1 MYNLLSANISR
12 LWLNRA
18 FWVTLLF
25 MAMIE
30 CSFAYIL
37 LDQNSTRVDLI
48 LFASL
53 QVVGILISI
62 FYSLFLGT
70 EYNDG
75 TIRNKLIVGHKR
87 ETIYLASFITGTVAV
102 TIIYFIWGLIGGIF
116 TLVSHASV
124 NITIS
129 QIMLIGLAYWLAC
142 ISYIAIFNFIGM
154 ISSYKARTSI
164 ICILTAFILMFAGL
178 LCYSLAR
185 PGFLPQYQVT
195 IFQFLFDFNPYGQ
208 IFQTMSVDTITL
220 WKLCAYALSLITL
233 ISGLGIYIF
242 RKKDLK

>member
-1 MYNLLSANISR
+1 MYNLLSANLRR
-12 LWLNRA
+12 LLLNKSY
-18 FWVTLLF
+18 WITILF
-25 MAMIE
+25 MAIME
-30 CSFAYIL
+30 CLFGYIL
-37 LDQNSTRVDLI
+37 LTQNSTRIDLI

-75 TIRNKLIVGHKR
+75 TIRNKLIVGHNR
-87 ETIYLASFITGTVAV
+87 ETIYLASFMTGTVAV
-102 TIIYFIWGLIGGIF
+102 TFICFIWGLIGGLL
-116 TLVSHASV
+116 TLISHASI

-129 QIMLIGLAYWLAC
+129 QIILIGLTCWLAC

-164 ICILTAFILMFAGL
+164 ICILTAFILMLAGL

-208 IFQTMSVDTITL
+208 IFQTMSVDTMTL

-233 ISGLGIYIF
+233 ISGFGIYIF